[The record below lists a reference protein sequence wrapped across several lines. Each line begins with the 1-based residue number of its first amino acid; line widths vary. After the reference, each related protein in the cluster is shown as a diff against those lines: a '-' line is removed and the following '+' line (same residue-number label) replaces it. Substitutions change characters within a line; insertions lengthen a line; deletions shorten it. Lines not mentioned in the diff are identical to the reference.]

1 MRIGLDRGVYD
12 ESDGAVVYRGEKL
25 GLHTRVF
32 INREGLPTY
41 EAKDVGLIF
50 TKWDDWRFDESV
62 VITGNDIVDYM
73 KVVLAS
79 VSEMAPQL
87 SERTRHLTHGQVKLA
102 GNEKM
107 SSRKGNFL
115 KAVDVLEMVETEL
128 AKVAENINPKI
139 VLAAVKYAFLKY
151 RLGGDIIFDPSESVA
166 MTGNSGVY
174 LLYAVVRAKKILQ
187 QPAGRARDDESGVV
201 IDVTVD
207 GEAENAVETSQ
218 KTDGDIGYA
227 SSIAQDDRNVNS
239 YVRKLEIKVTR
250 YAEALAEA
258 IDEKS
263 PSKLCTYLYEL
274 AQEFSRFYEHIK
286 VSGSDNERELREL
299 VAAYVQIMEH
309 GLGLLGIEVPE
320 EM

>member
-1 MRIGLDRGVYD
+1 M
-12 ESDGAVVYRGEKL
+12 
-25 GLHTRVF
+25 
-32 INREGLPTY
+32 
-41 EAKDVGLIF
+41 
-50 TKWDDWRFDESV
+50 
-62 VITGNDIVDYM
+62 ITGNDIVDYM

-79 VSEMAPQL
+79 VGEMAPQL

-166 MTGNSGVY
+166 MIGNSGVY

-187 QPAGRARDDESGVV
+187 QPADRARDDENGVV

-207 GEAENAVETSQ
+207 GEAENAVEASQ

-274 AQEFSRFYEHIK
+274 AQEFSRFYEHVK
-286 VSGSDNERELREL
+286 VAGSDNERGLRKL
-299 VAAYVQIMEH
+299 VMAYVQIMEH